1 MTTLAAYARLVAAHT
16 GRVER
21 AATVRHRRLSD
32 RPYVMVPLA
41 LAGEA
46 GAPLA
51 ALAGDDPHAP
61 RLLVVPQP
69 RNRDLRFGFVADLA
83 EDLLPYLERFAADV
97 EHVEPKNGDPY
108 ERALDAPQ
116 LIVPNPAG
124 VGFLRMLGRA
134 TRFRGT
140 EGPYAVPPSV
150 PLCGR
155 WLTFLADRAE
165 HPGGSLVL
173 PMTTVLREHWVTG
186 QSDLEDANLAALLG
200 WIDPPRGMSG
210 AEAALDAED
219 TVRFP
224 PAGPATDPR
233 FDNEV
238 LLPAVTAYDQATTD
252 VARHLAAERIAA
264 ALRTQVEPT
273 WRLVWRGVELLRG
286 LAEAAGVQ
294 RRWTDDRGAYTA
306 FLGKGPA
313 ADEYPQPRRDD
324 AVRAAVRL
332 NRLERAQEA
341 YDIERAY
348 DDPLIMAGHRLDGL
362 AFGGVVSEAEPD
374 RVAVSGKGRKVRRPT
389 LTVLTSDPVRLR
401 TGDKVHLVE
410 GRKVAA
416 ELLRITA
423 TELDAQLDPR
433 TDLEHVLEDGPRT
446 DREGES
452 PAGWRIVLEITA
464 GMGTPGK
471 PQPLPEPGDLVCFT
485 TLKNDFQPPPVFP
498 AREET
503 PWTHGGGTAGAP
515 EQDAPDHDDLRE
527 SWT

>member
-1 MTTLAAYARLVAAHT
+1 VTTLTAFARLTAVKT
-16 GRVER
+16 GRAQP
-21 AATVRHRRLSD
+21 AATVLHRHLTP
-32 RPYVMVPLA
+32 RPLVFVPLA

-51 ALAGDDPHAP
+51 ALVGDDPARP

-69 RNRDLRFGFVADLA
+69 RNRDLRFGFVAELA
-83 EDLLPYLERFAADV
+83 GCLLPYLEGFGG
-97 EHVEPKNGDPY
+97 ETELIEPKNGDPWQ
-108 ERALDAPQ
+108 RALDAPQ
-116 LIVPNPAG
+116 LVVPNPGGA
-124 VGFLRMLGRA
+124 GFLRMLGRA
-134 TRFRGT
+134 TRFRST

-150 PLCGR
+150 PGCGR

-165 HPGGSLVL
+165 YPGTSLVL

-200 WIDPPRGMSG
+200 WIDPPPGMSG

-219 TVRFP
+219 TLRFP

-238 LLPAVTAYDQATTD
+238 LLPAVTVYDQATTD
-252 VARHLAAERIAA
+252 AARHLAAGRIAA
-264 ALRTQVEPT
+264 ALMTQVEPT

-286 LAEAAGVQ
+286 LPEAAGVQ

-306 FLGKGPA
+306 FLGKGPT
-313 ADEYPQPRRDD
+313 ADDHPQPRRDD

-332 NRLERAQEA
+332 NRLERAQDA

-348 DDPLIMAGHRLDGL
+348 DDPLIMAGHRLEGL

-401 TGDKVHLVE
+401 AGDKVHLVE

-416 ELLRITA
+416 ELLRITE
-423 TELDAQLDPR
+423 TEPVLPLDRR
-433 TDLEHVLEDGPRT
+433 TDPGGTGDEAL
-446 DREGES
+446 
-452 PAGWRIVLEITA
+452 AGWRIMLEITA
-464 GMGTPGK
+464 GMGTPNK
-471 PQPLPEPGDLVCFT
+471 PQPLPEPGDAVCFT
-485 TLKNDFQPPPVFP
+485 TLKNDFQQPPAFP
-498 AREET
+498 AREDT
-503 PWTHGGGTAGAP
+503 PWTHGGGTVGAP
-515 EQDAPDHDDLRE
+515 EEDAPDHDDIRE